1 MKSKEKIEESV
12 EYILKNSRQQGMVME
27 VKLKILLVMAAFL
40 LSCTSA
46 KKPSEVTATYVASST
61 YSSMSC
67 EELKEEAER
76 KRRAQEI
83 YERKAVEE
91 EVEARKAELLV
102 KELERKEQE
111 WINRLKDAQV
121 TQEKAY
127 EKLETALSHQK
138 IMVHQFKINML

>member
-1 MKSKEKIEESV
+1 MKKKKCAEVLRME
-12 EYILKNSRQQGMVME
+12 NDARQ
-27 VKLKILLVMAAFL
+27 KR
-40 LSCTSA
+40 
-46 KKPSEVTATYVASST
+46 
-61 YSSMSC
+61 
-67 EELKEEAER
+67 LKEEAER

-127 EKLETALSHQK
+127 EKLETALSK
-138 IMVHQFKINML
+138 MPASPTRAKVH